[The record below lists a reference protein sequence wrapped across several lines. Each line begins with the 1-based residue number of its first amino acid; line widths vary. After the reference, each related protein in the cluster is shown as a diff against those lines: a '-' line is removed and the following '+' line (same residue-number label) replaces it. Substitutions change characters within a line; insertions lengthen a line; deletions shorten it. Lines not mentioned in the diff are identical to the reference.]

1 MIEEGFHRGKNC
13 VRGVVPSR
21 REFCQSEG
29 SNRKNSVSGRVQR
42 EENCDSGRVSTREE
56 L

>member
-1 MIEEGFHRGKNC
+1 MVGFQQEKNC
-13 VRGVVPSR
+13 VRVRVSTEKIVLVVG
-21 REFCQSEG
+21 F
-29 SNRKNSVSGRVQR
+29 QR